1 MSMMM
6 PSDTEWVRELAL
18 ELAALVRV
26 HAPERAVHLHADH
39 DSYVASVGAGE
50 AVAAAASTTLSTG
63 MMGSDSGGGSGT
75 VTVRTKNGINEES
88 KGMTTIDSAQRR
100 SSPMSSRASTGTSR
114 TLLANLRPSSGRIRP
129 VAAVPTIPPPDP
141 TFVPLSAS
149 AARQASNA
157 AASASSSLPAL
168 VQAVTQSP
176 ASPSSTGT
184 VSLADMRDH
193 DDNEHPATA
202 PTPSSSNLITALPSV
217 RTIDDAR
224 MLASDAVQALTRV
237 LDDYAALSK
246 SIPSSSCTHPPI
258 THAAASPSSPLKQS
272 RGEQSMG
279 VATPAPP
286 QSRPR
291 TASNRHA
298 KSTNSNNLATRPAFV
313 VSTSVPE
320 KPLALGVIAS
330 LNSSSAFSSSTSSS
344 SSSSSSSHEGYR
356 ARIAREA
363 EARRAAKTAAEQLA
377 RERATG
383 EAEEAEREKT
393 RRAKMDAQRREAAR
407 QALAAQKKAAEDA
420 ARAKAEAEAAAA
432 KAARKAE
439 REQLAKRKAER
450 EETECKKA
458 EEAKAAAAEAQAQAA
473 AAEAAKRK
481 KKLAT
486 KSSIAKRSE
495 EGSSAASTKSSTPTT
510 SAPTSP
516 HHATRTP
523 ALQSTAAA
531 TPATVQAAATPS
543 HPTPTSATPDKKARA
558 LPAPKRPPIPTMA
571 VVEYGTQT
579 DFVPE
584 WGKMP
589 TVLQSKVGR
598 MSDEEREEEEREAR
612 ELAALSL
619 VDQVAKLK
627 LDQRYNRLRI
637 RALDQESAASLA
649 RINEL
654 KNELAKSATIIKEQ
668 KAELEEWRLEG
679 KKMVSTGLPDGRGN
693 QELTKAKD
701 DSETTSTSSPTCSD
715 FVLDLTL
722 TTLSLSPPP
731 LSSPPSPAMLAWLR
745 SLVSH
750 VQSLDRRR
758 KEAEKKVV
766 DIMEKGRLAEI
777 QTLEMYKEN
786 ERLRT
791 QLEIMQKK
799 QRMLG

>member
-26 HAPERAVHLHADH
+26 HAPERAVHPHADH

-141 TFVPLSAS
+141 TFVPLSAA

-330 LNSSSAFSSSTSSS
+330 LNSSSAFSSST

-598 MSDEEREEEEREAR
+598 MSDEEREEEREAR